1 VPVGVVCGSGG
12 AVMAFAPTPYRLAHI
27 RRWEDLNAP
36 VDEHGNAP
44 VVEDPPVVR
53 RVYSVSQ
60 FGRLGISS
68 REVISAEYAER
79 SDTTLRVA
87 VPDPTVYSAADRV
100 LLWIK
105 LDADGQYVAGT
116 GVAYWVDGVPADDRQ
131 SPWPSLTRSMGG
143 ILKVRRVT

>member
-1 VPVGVVCGSGG
+1 MG
-12 AVMAFAPTPYRLAHI
+12 FAPTPHRLAHI
-27 RRWEDLNAP
+27 RRWEDLDAP

-44 VVEDPPVVR
+44 VREDPPVVR

-60 FGRLGISS
+60 FGRLGVSS
-68 REVISAEYAER
+68 REVISAEYEER

-87 VPDPTVYSAADRV
+87 VPDPSVYSPADQV

-105 LDADGQYVAGT
+105 VDADGQYVPET

-143 ILKVRRVT
+143 VVKVRRVT